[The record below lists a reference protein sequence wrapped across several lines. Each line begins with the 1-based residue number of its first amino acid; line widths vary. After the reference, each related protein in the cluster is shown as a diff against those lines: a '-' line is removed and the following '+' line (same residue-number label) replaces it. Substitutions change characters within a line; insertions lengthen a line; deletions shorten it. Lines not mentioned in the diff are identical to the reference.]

1 MAIDVDAFLLDR
13 VFQPCADRLASVAS
27 CFGLAR
33 TALVLAC
40 ESQALTL
47 FWDATLS
54 LTPFNLV
61 MCASVASLTGYGGYR
76 AWQLIQ
82 RIERQSRT
90 GTMNVRRITL
100 RGQRMTW
107 LGVCALCSVML
118 SPNADIRAVFA
129 ILGCVAWV
137 AVVYF
142 LSCTP
147 MPPAE
152 RRSFR
157 MSAALS

>member
-1 MAIDVDAFLLDR
+1 MAIDVDTFLLDR

-40 ESQALTL
+40 EAQALTL
-47 FWDATLS
+47 FWDASLN
-54 LTPFNLV
+54 LTPFNLA
-61 MCASVASLTGYGGYR
+61 MCGSVALLACYGGYR

-82 RIERQSRT
+82 RIERQSRS
-90 GTMNVRRITL
+90 GAMNVRRITL

-107 LGVCALCSVML
+107 LGACALCSAML
-118 SPNADIRAVFA
+118 SPHADIRAAFA
-129 ILGCVAWV
+129 ILGCIAWV

-157 MSAALS
+157 MSAAFS